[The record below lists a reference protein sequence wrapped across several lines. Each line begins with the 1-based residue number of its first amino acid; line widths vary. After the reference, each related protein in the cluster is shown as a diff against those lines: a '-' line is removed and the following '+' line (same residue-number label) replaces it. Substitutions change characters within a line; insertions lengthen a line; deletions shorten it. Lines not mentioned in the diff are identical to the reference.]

1 MILLLKWSSID
12 IICPTLLADVNYL
25 NIKTEIDIMKE
36 LHHERLLKLYAVCI
50 SSEPMCL
57 VTELMKNGSLKTF
70 LNSKW
75 NIINSHATK
84 NI

>member
-1 MILLLKWSSID
+1 
-12 IICPTLLADVNYL
+12 
-25 NIKTEIDIMKE
+25 MKE

-70 LNSKW
+70 LNSK
-75 NIINSHATK
+75 
-84 NI
+84 